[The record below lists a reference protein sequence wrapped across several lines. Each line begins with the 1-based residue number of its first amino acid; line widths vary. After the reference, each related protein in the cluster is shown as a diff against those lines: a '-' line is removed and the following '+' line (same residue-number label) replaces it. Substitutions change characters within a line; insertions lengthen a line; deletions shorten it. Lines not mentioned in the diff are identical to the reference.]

1 MQKLVLC
8 GALAFAM
15 FLGVAG
21 IVTRGAHVTQS
32 AYAQAAT
39 TTAAAAD
46 TTVTTQ
52 TTQPVQ
58 QTSNPFPYGL
68 LGLLGLAGLA
78 GLRRPQPQPV
88 MRDSTPG
95 EAKVYDS
102 RNPRQ

>member
-1 MQKLVLC
+1 
-8 GALAFAM
+8 M

-21 IVTRGAHVTQS
+21 IVTRDTHVTQS

-39 TTAAAAD
+39 TTATAVD
-46 TTVTTQ
+46 TTV

-95 EAKVYDS
+95 EAKVYDT
-102 RNPRQ
+102 RK